1 MDYTDIATVKSYIQS
16 TSGSTSPVES
26 LLTTVITAASRAIDR
41 HCTGVPDAIDYF
53 KYESITNEHLEGQV
67 DNNGNILCYPH
78 KPIVDAVTAF
88 SYYSYTGGPA
98 SGSYA
103 VLPASIVADGPAVL
117 VYPTT
122 MALTPPTKVRITI
135 SYSGGSGSSLTALP
149 ADLVDAA
156 TVLAVRFYREAETGM
171 SDAIGIAE
179 LGTMT
184 YTKAWPVRVT
194 EDLQP
199 FKRIVGWHHV
209 S

>member
-53 KYESITNEHLEGQV
+53 KYESITGEHLEGQI
-67 DNNGNILCYPH
+67 DINGNILCYPH
-78 KPIVDAVTAF
+78 KPIIDAVTSF
-88 SYYSYTGGPA
+88 YYYSYAGGPA
-98 SGSYA
+98 SGTYTVS
-103 VLPASIVADGPAVL
+103 PTSIVTDGPAVIA
-117 VYPTT
+117 YPTT
-122 MALTPPTKVRITI
+122 MPLTPPTKVRITI
-135 SYSGGSGSSLTALP
+135 SYSGGSGSSIAALP

-199 FKRIVGWHHV
+199 FVRTVGWRHTA
-209 S
+209 